1 MLKKTLL
8 SVAVASSI
16 ALTGCLDD
24 AETGNNSQINY
35 EISNPNFSGQTYPV
49 FNPVTSKLPLPNDI
63 IIDSTA
69 GDGTYKVSD
78 TSPPVTTA
86 LNKLSGA
93 STVAPI
99 DIQMSGAV
107 DAATVDGRA
116 FLVTTD
122 AEGKPSVI
130 PNPTQNVFLIELD
143 YASEEPL
150 TALSA
155 GEKPT
160 IPVAVTAAKAAAG
173 DAASGAALYA
183 LATNPQYEASVVDL
197 NDGTSLIR
205 INPLQPLNPRK
216 RYIVAVT
223 KEVKDVSGLPLV
235 SSPSYQ
241 TLTLTLDDGSYGPVG
256 NNALAPIQKLING
269 FWEPLAA
276 TYFGLNNSVRAA
288 TGLPALTMDS
298 IALSYSLTTSNDKAV
313 LGYMAEPNTWFTN
326 TLRTAV
332 TTGARKAHLAAGLEN
347 SYDAIKATVDGAIA
361 AWPNEETQKALGEAY
376 LYCASVGATAG
387 VPAMTCLGSVISNS
401 LENAEVS
408 PGVFV
413 DLIGTRPSAKTV
425 SFTGSSDA
433 AQISAVLSAV
443 GVKPGEVSVAMGSMK
458 IPYFLGL
465 PSGSDG
471 TAIQAN
477 MFTANDTLATTLN
490 AKFGSIGLTL
500 PQANPEVTDVVN
512 YLFPFPKK
520 TDDVTIPVIAMYP
533 TGAAMDTGALPVVIY
548 QHGITTDRSA
558 ALTYGSLLAK
568 TAGVVVVAI
577 DQPLHGVDAISTD
590 SKKALATSL
599 LTAAGQTADDATV
612 NAVLNGTFS
621 VGALLSIQSQGCP
634 LGITDPTDATQIA
647 TATQAVLSG
656 SCGATA
662 AASLGGALVIES
674 TVANGAST
682 IPGLPRTDYERHFNF
697 TANASQ
703 VAVPMDFNPDTA
715 SGSSGSLFVNLT
727 NFLNSRDNLRQMVSD
742 LQQLRMSIGNIDLNG
757 NGTPDLSASNVFY
770 IGHSLG
776 TVDGI
781 PFIATVNKTATTAD
795 NLVAANL
802 LTPGGGIV
810 RLYENSP
817 TFSPAIL
824 GGLAASAGLVQGDA
838 SLESYFNVLQMALDA
853 GDAVNFVQDIKG
865 IPTLF
870 SMVIGDQVI
879 PNSAY
884 PAENAL
890 GNATPAPL
898 AGSEPLAKLT
908 SATSIHSGANAL
920 NIGITRYT
928 GGSHGTPVLPTPGD
942 ATAAAVFQEMIGQ
955 SVYMIGSGGT
965 TVVVTNPAVVQQA
978 E

>member
-49 FNPVTSKLPLPNDI
+49 FNPVTSKLPLPNDLI
-63 IIDSTA
+63 IEATA

-99 DIQMSGAV
+99 DIQMSGPV

-173 DAASGAALYA
+173 DAASGAELYA
-183 LATNPQYEASVVDL
+183 LATNPVYEASVVDL

-205 INPLQPLNPRK
+205 INPLKPLNPRK

-235 SSPSYQ
+235 ASPSYQ

-256 NNALAPIQKLING
+256 NNALAPIQKLINA
-269 FWEPLAA
+269 FWEPVAA
-276 TYFGLNNSVRAA
+276 TYFGLNNTVRAA

-361 AWPNEETQKALGEAY
+361 TWPNEETQAALGAAY
-376 LYCASVGATAG
+376 QYCASVGATAG
-387 VPAMTCLGSVISNS
+387 VPAMTCLGSVISKS
-401 LENAEVS
+401 YEDSGLITTRPKSRDITFSGSTDAAQVSALMAAIGVS
-408 PGVFV
+408 PGQV
-413 DLIGTRPSAKTV
+413 T
-425 SFTGSSDA
+425 
-433 AQISAVLSAV
+433 
-443 GVKPGEVSVAMGSMK
+443 VAMGSMK
-458 IPYFLGL
+458 IPYYLGM
-465 PSGSDG
+465 PTGEDGS
-471 TAIQAN
+471 AIQAN
-477 MFTANDTLATTLN
+477 MFTANSTLAGIMNTQ
-490 AKFGSIGLTL
+490 FGGIGLTL

-533 TGAAMDTGALPVVIY
+533 TGAAMDTGALPVVIF

-599 LTAAGQTADDATV
+599 LTAAGQTVNDTTV
-612 NAVLNGTFS
+612 DAVLNGTFS

-634 LGITDPTDATQIA
+634 LGITDPTNATQIA

-656 SCGATA
+656 SCGAEA

-715 SGSSGSLFVNLT
+715 SGSSGSLFVNLK

-817 TFSPAIL
+817 TFSPSIL

-853 GDAVNFVQDIKG
+853 GDAVNYVQDIKG

-884 PAENAL
+884 PLENVL

-898 AGSEPLAKLT
+898 SGSEPLAKLT

-920 NIGITRYT
+920 NVGITRYT